1 MFDRDIWQ
9 EIFHSIRN
17 NKLRTFLT
25 GFSVGW
31 GIFILVLLLA
41 SVNGMQN
48 GFTRQFSD
56 DATNSIFIRTGTTSM
71 AYGGFEAGRR
81 VQLTNADIDYIKK
94 SFPKDVEYISP
105 RIYQNISARYKS
117 ETGSYNVQAVYPE
130 HQNIEKTIVN
140 KGRFLNTSDQ
150 INKAKV
156 AVIGRKVAEDLFK
169 KEDPI
174 GKFVEFNGLPFRV
187 IGTFTDD
194 GDDNAERN
202 IYAPTSTFQRIYG
215 QTDEINQIAL
225 TYNPNYDLTKAL
237 EFSGRL
243 ESVFKRKFKVAPEDQ
258 GGVRVF
264 NYAEIFE
271 NISNFTGGLDIAA
284 IVVGLLILLAG
295 IVGIGNIMVFIIKER
310 TKEIGVRKAL
320 GAEPW
325 QIIKLVLFESVFI
338 TALSGFI
345 GLAIASGLLALVG
358 PSIQSDAF
366 ANPSVSMS
374 TVITATI
381 ILIVAGVLAGL
392 IPAMKASK
400 VKPIVALSDK

>member
-9 EIFHSIRN
+9 EIYHSISN

-48 GFTRQFSD
+48 GFTMQFSD
-56 DATNSIFIRTGTTSM
+56 DATNSIFMRTGTTSM
-71 AYGGFEAGRR
+71 AYGGFEAGRK
-81 VQLTNADIDYIKK
+81 VQLTNDDVEYIKR
-94 SFPKDVEYISP
+94 SFPNDLEYISP
-105 RIYQNISARYKS
+105 RVYQNITARYKS
-117 ETGSYNVQAVYPE
+117 ETGSYNVQAVYPDL
-130 HQNIEKTIVN
+130 QIIEKILISE
-140 KGRFLNTSDQ
+140 GRFVNTNDLLNS
-150 INKAKV
+150 AKV

-169 KEDPI
+169 TEDPI
-174 GKFVEFNGLPFRV
+174 GEFVEFNGLPFRV
-187 IGTFTDD
+187 IGVFTDD

-202 IYAPTSTFQRIYG
+202 IYAPTSTFQKMYG
-215 QTDEINQIAL
+215 QTNHIDQISL

-237 EFSGRL
+237 EFSERL
-243 ESVFKRKFKVAPEDQ
+243 ESVFKRKFNVAPQDQ
-258 GGVRVF
+258 AGIRVF
-264 NYAEIFE
+264 NYAEVFE
-271 NISNFTGGLDIAA
+271 DISKFTGGLDIAV
-284 IVVGLLILLAG
+284 IIVGLLILLSG

-325 QIIKLVLFESVFI
+325 SIIKLVLFESVFI

-345 GLAIASGLLALVG
+345 GLAIATALLAIVG
-358 PSIQSDAF
+358 PNIRTDAF
-366 ANPSVSMS
+366 ADPSVSMS
-374 TVITATI
+374 IVVTATI
-381 ILIVAGVLAGL
+381 ILVVAGVLAGL
-392 IPAMKASK
+392 IPAMKAAK

>member
-9 EIFHSIRN
+9 EIYHSISN

-31 GIFILVLLLA
+31 GIFILVMLLA

-48 GFTRQFSD
+48 GFTMQFSD

-81 VQLTNADIDYIKK
+81 VQLTNDDINYIKR
-94 SFPKDVEYISP
+94 SFPNDIEYISP
-105 RIYQNISARYKS
+105 RVYQNTSARYKS
-117 ETGSYNVQAVYPE
+117 ETGSYNIQAVYPD
-130 HQNIEKTIVN
+130 HQAIEKTIVN
-140 KGRFLNTSDQ
+140 KGRYINTNDLLNAS
-150 INKAKV
+150 KV
-156 AVIGRKVAEDLFK
+156 AVIGRKVEEDLFK
-169 KEDPI
+169 GEDAI

-194 GDDNAERN
+194 GDDNAERG
-202 IYAPTSTFQRIYG
+202 IYAPTSTFQKMYG
-215 QTDEINQIAL
+215 QTDHIDQISL
-225 TYNPNYDLTKAL
+225 TYNPTYDLTKAL
-237 EFSGRL
+237 EFSERL
-243 ESVFKRKFKVAPEDQ
+243 ESVFKRRFKIAPQDQ
-258 GGVRVF
+258 AGLRIF
-264 NYAEIFE
+264 NYAQVFE
-271 NISNFTGGLDIAA
+271 DISNFTGGLDIAV
-284 IVVGLLILLAG
+284 IIVGLLILLSG

-325 QIIKLVLFESVFI
+325 SIIKLVLFESVFI

-345 GLAIASGLLALVG
+345 GLGIATALLTAVG
-358 PSIQSDAF
+358 PSIQSGAF

-374 TVITATI
+374 IVVTATI
-381 ILIVAGVLAGL
+381 ILVVAGVLAGL
-392 IPAMKASK
+392 IPAMKAAK

>member
-9 EIFHSIRN
+9 EIYHSISN

-48 GFTRQFSD
+48 GFTMQFSD
-56 DATNSIFIRTGTTSM
+56 DATNSIFMRTGTTSM
-71 AYGGFEAGRR
+71 AYGGFEAGRK
-81 VQLTNADIDYIKK
+81 VQLTNDDVEYIKR
-94 SFPKDVEYISP
+94 SFPNDLEYISP
-105 RIYQNISARYKS
+105 RVYQNITARYKS
-117 ETGSYNVQAVYPE
+117 ETGSYNVQAVYPDL
-130 HQNIEKTIVN
+130 QIIEKILIS
-140 KGRFLNTSDQ
+140 KGRFVNTNDLLNS
-150 INKAKV
+150 AKV

-169 KEDPI
+169 TEDPI
-174 GKFVEFNGLPFRV
+174 GEFVEFNGLPFRV
-187 IGTFTDD
+187 IGVFTDD

-202 IYAPTSTFQRIYG
+202 IYAPTSTFQKMYG
-215 QTDEINQIAL
+215 QTNHIDQISL

-237 EFSGRL
+237 EFSERL
-243 ESVFKRKFKVAPEDQ
+243 ESVFKRKFNVAPQDQ
-258 GGVRVF
+258 AGIRVF
-264 NYAEIFE
+264 NYAEVFE
-271 NISNFTGGLDIAA
+271 DISKFTGGLDIAV
-284 IVVGLLILLAG
+284 IIVGLLILLSG

-325 QIIKLVLFESVFI
+325 SIIKLVLFESVFI

-345 GLAIASGLLALVG
+345 GLAIATALLAIVG
-358 PSIQSDAF
+358 PNIRTDAF
-366 ANPSVSMS
+366 ADPSVSMS
-374 TVITATI
+374 IVVTATI
-381 ILIVAGVLAGL
+381 ILVVAGVLAGL
-392 IPAMKASK
+392 IPAMKAAK